1 MYVFLILFL
10 CLIYAYIYLRY
21 WLFIS
26 PYNQN
31 LTYHQT
37 NPNITLN
44 QLKASQFHSSALS
57 LQSNSTLLLLT
68 HVKNISSF
76 FNQYCNT
83 IRYQCYEK
91 KPEKYNWTVISL
103 KTNTQPVTLEI
114 SYDQNQ
120 KLTNI
125 ILREK
130 MILLIPSTLT
140 NWKTNVS
147 VNKAYIVDKYK
158 HLFFAY

>member
-10 CLIYAYIYLRY
+10 CIIYAYIYLRY

-31 LTYHQT
+31 LQYHQT

-44 QLKASQFHSSALS
+44 QLKVSQFHSSALS
-57 LQSNSTLLLLT
+57 LQSNSTILLLT
-68 HVKNISSF
+68 NVKNVSSF

-83 IRYQCYEK
+83 MRYQCYEK
-91 KPEKYNWTVISL
+91 KTEKYNWTVISL
-103 KTNTQPVTLEI
+103 KKNKQPVTLEI

-120 KLTNI
+120 KLTKI

-140 NWKTNVS
+140 NWKTDVS